1 MEINHLAQ
9 QYIYWPEVENKYQ
22 RNVDI
27 SKITLGEAHDMI
39 NDVSSQKKV
48 HVADRVIRFYSLN
61 EILAKVRQNE
71 NEILST
77 EAIALYD
84 NYRQEIDDLSKKMFT
99 YVFTICMMEARHNRD
114 YGAINEKK
122 ESMKRELEGSE
133 EYPFTSAGYAKL
145 DADCDARMSEFK
157 EEYLSEQYKQY
168 FPDDAQFERYKL
180 FHSFIEPLANL
191 RDYDRDAV
199 HSEFV
204 PMLQKEPFNTLTV
217 GEMLDFSKVLF
228 AHNNFAGGYGGQAW
242 SEIAAHGCK
251 FVNGEINAEVFVD
264 QAFSLEHNNGQ
275 IFNKDLVFRCD
286 RRKSWYTYGMSHYQG
301 ENSCDDTQLL
311 LNAQHQGQLL
321 SVLSSEFSSECVRE
335 AQYEDEKGF
344 FKSLEESGLVE
355 KGFSYKSTLM
365 EALENNLNNWQNIQS
380 NFFERNPDFKEKIA
394 PYLKSADP
402 FNASVIMDNLR
413 IDRHSTL
420 ELDDDNRKFYQIMNK
435 VIADNMGQPALKA
448 SEEVS
453 KEKPEFVFEYY
464 DTKAVPAEKQV
475 KEVLGNKAFNL
486 MKMHEMD
493 LPVPQATV
501 FPATNSAS
509 FFNNKTE
516 WNKQLRPALKELSDK
531 MIDKKGNPVLCSVRS
546 GSAISMPGMMDT
558 ILNVGIDDSNY
569 DYFCK
574 KMGKK
579 VVNQCAIKF
588 MNLFSKSYLNENFEF
603 SDNFNK
609 ALFQFRTLLDKHG
622 VEQNFKNQFPLNAQV
637 QYKLC
642 LHAVF
647 KSWHSERATAY
658 RNHHNIA
665 HDIGTAA
672 IVQEMVFGNLNNQS
686 CTGVAFSRDC
696 ISGEKGIIGEF
707 LVKAQGEDV
716 VSGAVT
722 PTNIKE
728 MQAIFPNAYS
738 QLVEICQRLEKE
750 TGDIQDIEFTI
761 ENNQLYILQKRKAV
775 CSSMAQ
781 TRLSQELHEAGLLA
795 KEEMLKSIKVDS
807 LLPQD
812 IVDYGTNSP
821 SAKGL
826 VANPGV
832 LRGIVVH
839 SEADIEKYQSLYD
852 QHKNEK
858 NFGWIFYA
866 PLTSPEHAPIMI
878 KTDAFVTG
886 NGGFTSHAAILARSW
901 KKPCVVGIGDA
912 PQTLLN
918 PGSIVTVDAT
928 NGKIYD
934 NMLPLASNN
943 NEQVKHIVDTL
954 LEHYEVNLDNL
965 QQDNPFQRV
974 LDEINNNKTWMEN
987 YEACKFVE
995 LKKPETEKF
1004 LDLSSKIAIMILKH
1018 QQKVDNVVKPV
1029 VTETVT
1035 PVSEETAETVEASK
1049 KRLVV

>member
-39 NDVSSQKKV
+39 NEVSSQKKV

-61 EILAKVRQNE
+61 EVLAKIRQNE

-77 EAIALYD
+77 EAVTLYD

-99 YVFTICMMEARHNRD
+99 YIFTICMMEARHNRD
-114 YGAINEKK
+114 YSAINEKK

-145 DADCDARMSEFK
+145 DADCDSKMSEFK

-168 FPDDAQFERYKL
+168 FPDEAEFERYKL

-191 RDYDRDAV
+191 RDYDRGDV

-204 PMLQKEPFNTLTV
+204 PMLAKEPFSALTV
-217 GEMLDFSKVLF
+217 GEMLKFSKVLF

-242 SEIAAHGCK
+242 SEIAEHGNK
-251 FVNGEINAEVFVD
+251 FVHGEINAEVFVD

-275 IFNKDLVFRCD
+275 IFNKDLIFRCD
-286 RRKSWYTYGMSHYQG
+286 RKKAWNNYSMDYYQG
-301 ENSCDDTQLL
+301 ENQCDDAQLL

-321 SVLSSEFSSECVRE
+321 SVLAGDFSASKVRDAHYDDDRE
-335 AQYEDEKGF
+335 F
-344 FKSLEESGLVE
+344 FKSLEESGLLP
-355 KGFSYKSTLM
+355 KGFDYRSQLV
-365 EALENNLNNWQNIQS
+365 EALENNLSNWTNIQS

-402 FNASVIMDNLR
+402 FNASAIMDNLR
-413 IDRHSTL
+413 IDRHSTM
-420 ELDDDNRKFYQIMNK
+420 ELSSENKQFYQIMDK
-435 VIADNMGQPALKA
+435 IVADNMGVALNKKV
-448 SEEVS
+448 EEVA
-453 KEKPEFVFEYY
+453 KEKPAFVFEYY

-475 KEVLGNKAFNL
+475 KEILGNKAFNL

-516 WNKQLRPALKELSDK
+516 WNKQLRPALKELADK
-531 MIDKKGNPVLCSVRS
+531 MVDKKGNPVLCSVRS

-588 MNLFSKSYLNENFEF
+588 MSLFSKSYLNENFEF

-609 ALFQFRTLLDKHG
+609 ALFQFRTLLDKHD
-622 VEQNFKNQFPLNAQV
+622 VEQNFKTQFPLNAQV

-658 RNHHNIA
+658 RNHHNVS

-672 IVQEMVFGNLNNQS
+672 IVQEMVFGNLNNNS

-696 ISGEKGIIGEF
+696 ISGKSGIIGEF

-722 PTNIKE
+722 PTDIKE
-728 MQAIFPNAYS
+728 MPAIFPDAYK
-738 QLVEICQRLEKE
+738 QLVDICQRLEKE

-781 TRLSQELHEAGLLA
+781 TNLSQELHEQGLLA

-812 IVDYGTNSP
+812 IVDYGTTSP
-821 SAKGL
+821 TAKGL

-839 SEADIEKYQSLYD
+839 NEADMITYQDLYN

-866 PLTSPEHAPIMI
+866 PQTSPEHAPIMI

-901 KKPCVVGIGDA
+901 KKPCVVGIGE
-912 PQTLLN
+912 PSQTLLN

-943 NEQVKHIVDTL
+943 NDQVQTIVKTL
-954 LEHYEVNLDNL
+954 LDHYEVNLDNL
-965 QQDNPFQRV
+965 QQDNPFQKV
-974 LDEINNNKTWMEN
+974 LDEINDNKTWMEN
-987 YEACKFVE
+987 YDACKFVDE
-995 LKKPETEKF
+995 KKPETTKF

-1018 QQKVDNVVKPV
+1018 QQKTE
-1029 VTETVT
+1029 VTVEQPQAVAEVQ
-1035 PVSEETAETVEASK
+1035 PQAETVEAVEASK
-1049 KRLVV
+1049 RRLVV